1 METYGNSSALNWTR
15 RTIHTVEGS
24 GMTPLAW
31 LATAISATF
40 ALTLFVKYATLR
52 RPVYLIWALSLLF
65 FAVGSGAEAV
75 ARLGSWTES
84 SVKVYYIFGAGLTA
98 GWLGVGTLML
108 SSPRAGQIGLGLVFL
123 ASLVIIWQAIA
134 ATVETSRLAAEGF
147 EALAR
152 PPLLRVPVVL
162 MNIAGTFGVLL
173 PTIRSAFRAV
183 RVGEPWARTW
193 SLALIAAGVFI
204 IAGGH
209 SIAGGLRL
217 APAAAISL
225 VNAVGVSLMFAGF
238 VLPAVDAWLAAPVGA
253 PVRAA
258 SPR

>member
-1 METYGNSSALNWTR
+1 M
-15 RTIHTVEGS
+15 I
-24 GMTPLAW
+24 PIAW
-31 LATAISATF
+31 LATAISTVF
-40 ALTLFVKYATLR
+40 ALTLLAKYANLR

-84 SVKVYYIFGAGLTA
+84 SVKVYYTFGAGLTA
-98 GWLGVGTLML
+98 GWLGAGTLML
-108 SSPRAGQIGLGLVFL
+108 SSPRAGRIGLALVFL
-123 ASLVIIWQAIA
+123 ISLVIVWQVLAT
-134 ATVETSRLAAEGF
+134 TVETSRLASEGF

-162 MNIAGTFGVLL
+162 MNIAGTLGVLL
-173 PTIRSAFRAV
+173 PTLRSAFRAV
-183 RVGEPWARTW
+183 RASEPWARTG
-193 SLALIAAGVFI
+193 SLAMIAAGVFVI
-204 IAGGH
+204 GGGH

-225 VNAVGVSLMFAGF
+225 VSAVGVTLMFAGF
-238 VLPAVDAWLAAPVGA
+238 VLPAIDAWLAAQTPA
-253 PVRAA
+253 PLRAA

>member
-1 METYGNSSALNWTR
+1 
-15 RTIHTVEGS
+15 
-24 GMTPLAW
+24 MTPLAW
-31 LATAISATF
+31 LATAVSAFF
-40 ALTLFVKYATLR
+40 ALALLVRYASLR
-52 RPVYLIWALSLLF
+52 RPVYLIWVHSLLF
-65 FAVGSGAEAV
+65 FAVGSGAEAA
-75 ARLGSWTES
+75 ARLGSWTEG

-98 GWLGVGTLML
+98 GWLGVATLML
-108 SSPRAGQIGLGLVFL
+108 GAPRAGRIAMGLAIA
-123 ASLVIIWQAIA
+123 ASLLIIWQTLA
-134 ATVETSRLAAEGF
+134 AAVDPSRLPADGF

-183 RVGEPWARTW
+183 RAGEPWARTW
-193 SLALIAAGVFI
+193 SLAMIAAGVFI
-204 IAGGH
+204 IGGVH

-238 VLPAVDAWLAAPVGA
+238 MLPAIDGWLAAQEQVPLKAVA
-253 PVRAA
+253 PR
-258 SPR
+258 